1 MVTNVTGKYLKMKI
15 HILGICGT
23 FMGGLA
29 QILVEKGHIVSGS
42 DKQFYPPMSDQLKSL
57 GVQMIEGY
65 EASDLPC
72 ADLYVIGNALSRGNP
87 SVEYILNQRLEYTSG
102 PRMLGEMIRDRTVI
116 AVSGT
121 HGKTSTSFLICEIF
135 QSQGID
141 IGFLVGGVSDS
152 FNNSARLGSSQYFV
166 IEADE
171 YDSAFFDKRSKFIHY
186 HPKTFIINNIE
197 FDHAD
202 IFNDLSD
209 ILKQFHHAVR
219 TVPANGNI
227 IFHDGEKNIT
237 DLIKMGCWSKTHQLG
252 RKENIQLL
260 IEEGVIDFE
269 NQKFN
274 ISDLPMHGKHN
285 LSNAVI
291 AMYAASL
298 HGISP
303 KDSFLALKNS
313 KGVKRRFE
321 TVFQNDHKIVID
333 DFAHHPTA
341 ISNTVQ
347 AATNY
352 FPSKRILGIIELA
365 SNTMSQGHHG
375 EDLYESASGLGK
387 AYWLNL
393 SSQKN
398 KEFEYDSIKLLL
410 TDLEKDIDNFD
421 VILIM
426 SNKDSKK
433 ISEPIID
440 LIKNK

>member
-65 EASDLPC
+65 EESDLPC

-152 FNNSARLGSSQYFV
+152 FDNSARLGSSQYFV

-375 EDLYESASGLGK
+375 EDLYESASALGK

-398 KEFEYDSIKLLL
+398 KEFEYDSIKLLV

>member
-1 MVTNVTGKYLKMKI
+1 MKI

-29 QILVEKGHIVSGS
+29 QILVEKGHTVSGS
-42 DKQFYPPMSDQLKSL
+42 DKQFYPPMSDQLYSL
-57 GVQMIEGY
+57 GVEMIVGY
-65 EASDLPC
+65 EESNLPP

-87 SVEYILNQRLEYTSG
+87 SVEYILNEKLQYTSG
-102 PRMLGEMIRDRTVI
+102 PKMLGEMIVDRTVI

-121 HGKTSTSFLICEIF
+121 HGKTSTSFLLCEIF
-135 QSQGID
+135 QAQGID
-141 IGFLVGGVSDS
+141 VGFLVGGVSES
-152 FNNSARLGSSQYFV
+152 FNHSARLGSSELFI

-186 HPKTFIINNIE
+186 HPDTLIINNIE

-209 ILKQFHHAVR
+209 ILRQFHHAVR
-219 TVPANGNI
+219 TVPQNGNI
-227 IFHDGEKNIT
+227 LFHNGDSNILELM
-237 DLIKMGCWSKTHQLG
+237 DMGYWSNTHQLG
-252 RKENIQLL
+252 SVDNIQLSMHDGS
-260 IEEGVIDFE
+260 IIFE
-269 NQKFN
+269 NQKFDTN
-274 ISDLPMHGKHN
+274 DLPMYGQHN
-285 LSNAVI
+285 LNNAVMAI
-291 AMYAASL
+291 YTAYL
-298 HGISP
+298 HGIHP
-303 KDSFLALKNS
+303 KESFAALQNS

-321 TVFQNDHKIVID
+321 TVFQNDTKTVID

-341 ISNTVQ
+341 ISQTIQ
-347 AATNY
+347 AAINH
-352 FPSKRILGIIELA
+352 FSSKRILAIIELA

-375 EDLYESASGLGK
+375 AALYKSASGLEK
-387 AYWLNL
+387 VFWLNL
-393 SSQKN
+393 SNKKN
-398 KEFEYDSIKLLL
+398 QEFEYDSMNILL
-410 TDLEKDIDNFD
+410 KDFRECIDNFD

>member
-65 EASDLPC
+65 EESDLPS

-352 FPSKRILGIIELA
+352 FPSKRILGIVELA

-410 TDLEKDIDNFD
+410 TDLEKDIENFD

>member
-65 EASDLPC
+65 EESDLPC

-152 FNNSARLGSSQYFV
+152 FDNSARLGSSQYFV

-303 KDSFLALKNS
+303 KDSFLALKDL
-313 KGVKRRFE
+313 KCLYGAR
-321 TVFQNDHKIVID
+321 QNNQPQGENWQFI
-333 DFAHHPTA
+333 
-341 ISNTVQ
+341 
-347 AATNY
+347 Y
-352 FPSKRILGIIELA
+352 F
-365 SNTMSQGHHG
+365 
-375 EDLYESASGLGK
+375 
-387 AYWLNL
+387 
-393 SSQKN
+393 
-398 KEFEYDSIKLLL
+398 
-410 TDLEKDIDNFD
+410 
-421 VILIM
+421 
-426 SNKDSKK
+426 
-433 ISEPIID
+433 
-440 LIKNK
+440 

>member
-1 MVTNVTGKYLKMKI
+1 MVTNVTDKYLKMKI

-29 QILVEKGHIVSGS
+29 QILVEKGHTVSGS
-42 DKQFYPPMSDQLKSL
+42 DKQFYPPMSDQLQSL
-57 GVQMIEGY
+57 GINMIEGY
-65 EASDLPC
+65 EESDLPS

-87 SVEYILNQRLEYTSG
+87 SVEHILNQKLEYTSG
-102 PRMLGEMIRDRTVI
+102 PKMLGEMIRDRTVI

-152 FNNSARLGSSQYFV
+152 FDNSARLGSSKYFI

-186 HPKTFIINNIE
+186 HPHTFIINNIE

-219 TVPANGNI
+219 TVPANGHI
-227 IFHDGEKNIT
+227 IFHDGDKNIT
-237 DLIKMGCWSKTHQLG
+237 DLVKMGCWSAKHQLG
-252 RKENIQLL
+252 RKDNIQLSV
-260 IEEGVIDFE
+260 EEGVINFE
-269 NQKFN
+269 NQKFDVG
-274 ISDLPMHGKHN
+274 DLPMHGKHN
-285 LSNAVI
+285 LSNAMI
-291 AMYAASL
+291 AMYVASL

-303 KDSFLALKNS
+303 KESFLALTNS

-341 ISNTVQ
+341 ISHTVQ
-347 AATNY
+347 AAKNH
-352 FPSKRILGIIELA
+352 FPTQKILGIIELA
-365 SNTMSQGHHG
+365 SNTMCQGHHG
-375 EDLYESASGLGK
+375 DHLYESASGLGK
-387 AYWLNL
+387 AYWLNV
-393 SSQKN
+393 SGKKN
-398 KEFEYDSIKLLL
+398 REFEYDSIQLLL
-410 TDLEKDIDNFD
+410 TDLTKDIDNFD